1 MANDSSLIRRIAKF
15 RPGARHAAIEI
26 KLDQLARR
34 LAEIDERDRSST
46 DGLRAGLER
55 FRRDLMLEVDRTRS
69 RLAVPDRHALEL
81 EAYRRTGTYAAVFDN
96 PRPLVSITISTYNR
110 GAVLVERSL
119 ASVLG
124 QSYDNLQI
132 IVVDDGSTDDTA
144 ERVRKVGDPRV
155 VYARLSDHVLPPEL
169 SAGVE
174 ALNLGLAMAR
184 GDFVTHLDDDDEY
197 VPDRI
202 RDLVRFSQQE
212 RVEFVWHPFW
222 WQETP
227 DRDWAVNEAAEMAF
241 AQVTTGSVFYIGWLK
256 RFLWDPLAGLRY
268 DQPDDW
274 TLFRTLRDLGIVM
287 KRHPETLLRHYKE
300 GLNPRWGETQAGA
313 ASG

>member
-1 MANDSSLIRRIAKF
+1 
-15 RPGARHAAIEI
+15 
-26 KLDQLARR
+26 
-34 LAEIDERDRSST
+34 
-46 DGLRAGLER
+46 
-55 FRRDLMLEVDRTRS
+55 MLEVDRTRS
-69 RLAVPDRHALEL
+69 RLAVPDRDVLALA
-81 EAYRRTGTYAAVFDN
+81 AYRQTDAYAAVFDN
-96 PRPLVSITISTYNR
+96 PRPLVTVTISTYNR
-110 GAVLVERSL
+110 AAVLVERSL
-119 ASVLG
+119 ASVLK
-124 QSYDNLQI
+124 QDYDNLEVI
-132 IVVDDGSTDDTA
+132 IIDDASSDET
-144 ERVRKVGDPRV
+144 ERRVREIGDSRII
-155 VYARLSDHVLPPEL
+155 YARLTDHVLPPEL

-174 ALNLGLAMAR
+174 ALNLGLAMAS

-202 RDLVRFSQQE
+202 RALVRFAQQE

-227 DRDWAVNEAAEMAF
+227 NRDWAVNEAAEMAF

-274 TLFRTLRDLGIVM
+274 TLFRTLRDLGTVM

-300 GLNPRWGETQAGA
+300 GLNPRWSETQPGA
-313 ASG
+313 PTG